1 MRFQD
6 MKEGW
11 LIPWKNIWRPE
22 PFLPYEQRNKFA
34 IWRVHLNL
42 FFNLSVSD
50 LAIHPTYDWGCHM
63 PIRFLKQFDSVSL
76 TDDSLF
82 PFFQIFLCADVGMIV
97 WFW

>member
-11 LIPWKNIWRPE
+11 LIPWKNIWRPK
-22 PFLPYEQRNKFA
+22 PFLPYEQRNKLA

-50 LAIHPTYDWGCHM
+50 LAIHSTYDWGYNM
-63 PIRFLKQFDSVSL
+63 PMRFLKQFDSV
-76 TDDSLF
+76 
-82 PFFQIFLCADVGMIV
+82 
-97 WFW
+97 